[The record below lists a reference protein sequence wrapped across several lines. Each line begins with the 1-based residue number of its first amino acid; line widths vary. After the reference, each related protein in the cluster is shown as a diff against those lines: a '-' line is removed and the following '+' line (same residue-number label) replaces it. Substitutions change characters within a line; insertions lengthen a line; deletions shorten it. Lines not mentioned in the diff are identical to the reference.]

1 MCAPITWQGARKFT
15 MTIVGMGA
23 ALGAGSGTFRLP
35 PEYLFVGSSPFDSN
49 LGGPN
54 RDPNPPNPNCNPSR

>member
-1 MCAPITWQGARKFT
+1 

-35 PEYLFVGSSPFDSN
+35 PEYLLVGTIP
-49 LGGPN
+49 
-54 RDPNPPNPNCNPSR
+54 

>member
-1 MCAPITWQGARKFT
+1 MCAPITWQGARKLT
-15 MTIVGMGA
+15 MAIVRMGA

-35 PEYLFVGSSPFDSN
+35 PEYLFVGTIFDVEPYRE
-49 LGGPN
+49 PN

>member
-1 MCAPITWQGARKFT
+1 

-23 ALGAGSGTFRLP
+23 ALGAGSDTFRLP
-35 PEYLFVGSSPFDSN
+35 PEYLFVGTDFSIRI

>member
-1 MCAPITWQGARKFT
+1 

-35 PEYLFVGSSPFDSN
+35 PEYLFVGTFARRFEPWW
-49 LGGPN
+49 PN

>member
-1 MCAPITWQGARKFT
+1 

-23 ALGAGSGTFRLP
+23 ALGAGSDTFRLP
-35 PEYLFVGSSPFDSN
+35 PEYLFVGSSLLDSN

>member
-1 MCAPITWQGARKFT
+1 

-23 ALGAGSGTFRLP
+23 ALGAGSDTFRLP
-35 PEYLFVGSSPFDSN
+35 PEFLFVSLSPFDSN